1 MQSIILPVD
10 FSRSSDAVLDY
21 AAQLFGP
28 QNVRF
33 ILLHAYSSLP
43 AGELLIS
50 IDDIIEN
57 DINRKLEA
65 KEDYLRKKSDSD
77 KLDIIKVC
85 VKNDIISAIS
95 SVNDKYHSDLLILG
109 SDGENSWKDTTY
121 YDEGKTL
128 KIVSDVSIPS
138 LIVPFSDE
146 MHKPGN
152 ILFATV
158 LEGIHDSNEVRPLI
172 EIAKECKAHLD
183 ILNVSQ
189 SRSDTIESSS
199 NLKKTINGYF
209 KGVDF
214 ELHTIINKDATAAIG
229 QFSEDHHNDLICI
242 INRRHGILEKLLR
255 PSVTKKIISG
265 MARPILV
272 LKQPA

>member
-1 MQSIILPVD
+1 MQSIILPID
-10 FSRSSDAVLDY
+10 FSRSSDAILNY
-21 AAQLFGP
+21 AAELFSP
-28 QNVRF
+28 QNARF

-43 AGELLIS
+43 SGELLIS
-50 IDDIIEN
+50 IDDIIES
-57 DINRKLEA
+57 DIYRKLEV
-65 KEDYLRKKSDSD
+65 KEEYLKRKSNFE
-77 KLDIIKVC
+77 KLDVVKVC

-95 SVNDKYHSDLLILG
+95 LVNEKYHADLLILG
-109 SDGENSWKDTTY
+109 SDGESSWKDTTY

-128 KIVSDVSIPS
+128 KIVSEVSIPS
-138 LIVPFSDE
+138 LIVPFLTE

-158 LEGIHDSNEVRPLI
+158 LDGIHNSDEVRPLI
-172 EIAKECKAHLD
+172 DIAKECKAHLD

-189 SRSDTIESSS
+189 SRTDISESSG
-199 NLKKTINGYF
+199 NLQKTINGYF
-209 KGVDF
+209 KGVDY
-214 ELHTIINKDATAAIG
+214 ELHTILNKDATSAIG
-229 QFSEDHHNDLICI
+229 QFSEDHSNDLICI

-272 LKQPA
+272 LKHPA